1 MHDLWADVDQ
11 EYSQVAAR
19 AGARARSARQGDLLT
34 SLRLWLQ
41 EEYLARYC
49 RALQQNP
56 LYRRCY
62 WIDALGGEPPREEQ
76 AAVRREAGGEE
87 SASPRERPT
96 GKRRAQSQPQHPW
109 LQALS
114 SLSARLASEG
124 RSFALYGLLLTGAEG
139 GRNPTRSSAA
149 GLSSSP
155 GSHGRQLVI
164 PRESGPIAAS
174 WPEAATAILQALDQ
188 APAVFALNPLAP
200 VPFRYEDLEPLLLRA
215 APTELCLLIMH
226 RQLESR
232 LRAARRHEQQAAVL
246 LSLLRSDRWRALVP
260 RDEAAPLSPEAL
272 AELLDL
278 LLSQIQ
284 RHFPLAQRIALP
296 RASGPAHIEAAPYTL
311 LFATRRQDSLL
322 VMNDAVC
329 TYWRR
334 LEEQSQANLLGSAWF
349 QARRE
354 ERRAAAREQLYQRT
368 LQTGRAL
375 RSRRWPDLRQ
385 QLISSTFGQFTQAEH
400 DAIIQRLLREGQV
413 RCEWRRA
420 RPAQAPGQ
428 SDEPAEPVP
437 GPDDLLIWPATR

>member
-1 MHDLWADVDQ
+1 M
-11 EYSQVAAR
+11 AAH
-19 AGARARSARQGDLLT
+19 AETRARSLRQGDLLT
-34 SLRLWLQ
+34 SLRFWLQ
-41 EEYLARYC
+41 EEYLAGYC

-62 WIDALGGEPPREEQ
+62 WIDALGGEPPRVEQ
-76 AAVRREAGGEE
+76 AARREASLEE
-87 SASPRERPT
+87 GVSSRERST
-96 GKRRAQSQPQHPW
+96 GRRRTHPQPQHPW
-109 LQALS
+109 LQALHT
-114 SLSARLASEG
+114 LSTRLVAEG
-124 RSFALYGLLLTGAEG
+124 RSFALYGLLLTGSGG
-139 GRNPTRSSAA
+139 GRSATRPASGLNAS
-149 GLSSSP
+149 LSSHRP
-155 GSHGRQLVI
+155 QLAI
-164 PRESGPIAAS
+164 PRDSGSIAAS

-200 VPFRYEDLEPLLLRA
+200 VIFRYEDLEPLLLRA

-232 LRAARRHEQQAAVL
+232 LRAARRHEQQAAAL
-246 LSLLRSDRWRALVP
+246 LNLLRSDRWRALVP
-260 RDEAAPLSPEAL
+260 HDEAAPLSAEAL

-284 RHFPLAQRIALP
+284 RHFPLVQRIALP
-296 RASGPAHIEAAPYTL
+296 RPSGPAHIETAPYTL

-322 VMNDAVC
+322 AMNDAVC

-400 DAIIQRLLREGQV
+400 DAVIQRLLREGQV
-413 RCEWRRA
+413 RCEWRGSRPVQG
-420 RPAQAPGQ
+420 PAQG
-428 SDEPAEPVP
+428 SESAEPIP
-437 GPDDLLIWPATR
+437 GPDDLLIWPAAR